1 VQLPYNVSSLTH
13 AVAAKIAK
21 DDASVSRRVE
31 QCHVERARVYAALK
45 KVRAIE
51 AYPSVTNFILFRMK
65 DETPAAVHVRFL
77 EQSVLIRDISMW
89 PGCAGCLRV
98 SIGTPA
104 ENDRF
109 IAALDQVFAAAPA

>member
-1 VQLPYNVSSLTH
+1 MREQVPSHS
-13 AVAAKIAK
+13 AAG
-21 DDASVSRRVE
+21 DRRVE
-31 QCHVERARVYAALK
+31 APEPFAALRK
-45 KVRAIE
+45 IRAIE

-65 DETPAAVHVRFL
+65 DETPAAVYMRFL
-77 EQSVLIRDISMW
+77 EQSVLIRDISTW

-109 IAALDQVFAAAPA
+109 IAALDHVFAAARA